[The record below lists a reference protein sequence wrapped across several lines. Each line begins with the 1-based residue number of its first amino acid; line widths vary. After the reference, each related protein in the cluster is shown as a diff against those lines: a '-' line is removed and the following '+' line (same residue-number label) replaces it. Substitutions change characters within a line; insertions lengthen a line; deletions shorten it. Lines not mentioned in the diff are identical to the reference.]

1 MVLTRST
8 NMSAL
13 KETLRW
19 SEVHLKNAKTKT
31 ESAKLEKKIKDTK
44 EKIAKLEAKK
54 KGGRKTRRGTR
65 RN

>member
-1 MVLTRST
+1 MTT
-8 NMSAL
+8 L

-31 ESAKLEKKIKDTK
+31 ESSKLEKKIKDTK

-54 KGGRKTRRGTR
+54 KGGRKTRRNR
-65 RN
+65 KY

>member
-1 MVLTRST
+1 MTT
-8 NMSAL
+8 L

-31 ESAKLEKKIKDTK
+31 ETAKLEKKIKDTK

-54 KGGRKTRRGTR
+54 KGGRRTR
-65 RN
+65 RNRKY

>member
-1 MVLTRST
+1 
-8 NMSAL
+8 MSAL

-31 ESAKLEKKIKDTK
+31 ETAKLEKKIKDTK

-54 KGGRKTRRGTR
+54 KGGRKTRRTR
-65 RN
+65 RH

>member
-1 MVLTRST
+1 MTT
-8 NMSAL
+8 L

-54 KGGRKTRRGTR
+54 KGGRRTR
-65 RN
+65 RNRKY

>member
-8 NMSAL
+8 NMTTL

-54 KGGRKTRRGTR
+54 KGGRRTR
-65 RN
+65 RNRKY

>member
-8 NMSAL
+8 NMTTL

-31 ESAKLEKKIKDTK
+31 ESSKLEKKIKDTK

-54 KGGRKTRRGTR
+54 KGGRKTRRNR
-65 RN
+65 KY

>member
-1 MVLTRST
+1 MTT
-8 NMSAL
+8 L

-31 ESAKLEKKIKDTK
+31 ETAKLEKKIKDTK

-54 KGGRKTRRGTR
+54 KGGRKTRRHTR
-65 RN
+65 KY

>member
-1 MVLTRST
+1 MTT
-8 NMSAL
+8 L

-31 ESAKLEKKIKDTK
+31 ETAKLEKKIKDTK

-54 KGGRKTRRGTR
+54 KGGRKTRRHTR
-65 RN
+65 KH